1 VIIIM
6 RRTAAQADVEHVLD
20 RIKELGFGVHLSQG
34 EERTIIG
41 AIGDERHKMQL
52 DALKSCA
59 GVERIV
65 PILQPFKLVSRE
77 MHPEPTVI
85 QIGDV
90 AIGGSGIV
98 MIAGPCAVENHDQ
111 MMDAAKSVKA
121 AGAVLLRGGAF
132 KPRTSPYSFQ
142 GLGEDGLKLLAD
154 ARAETGL
161 GIVTEV
167 LAARDLDLVCR
178 YADVLQIDSCNMA
191 NVELL
196 KAVGSVD
203 RPVMLKRGQCATVKE
218 LLMSAEYI
226 AAQGNQKIILCE
238 RGIRTFE
245 EMTRN
250 TLDLSAV
257 PLLKRLSHL
266 PVIVDPSHGTGVR
279 DLVLP
284 MSKAAIMAGADGLM
298 VEVHPEPE
306 RALSDGPQSLR
317 PEDFERLIGAVAKC
331 AALEDRHLQELP
343 A

>member
-1 VIIIM
+1 MIIIM
-6 RRTAAQADVEHVLD
+6 RRTASQADVEHVLD

-52 DALKSCA
+52 DALKSCT

-77 MHPEPTVI
+77 MHPEPSVI
-85 QIGDV
+85 QAAGID
-90 AIGGSGIV
+90 IGGPGV
-98 MIAGPCAVENHDQ
+98 AVIAGPCAVENHDQ
-111 MMDAAKSVKA
+111 MMDTARRVKA

-167 LAARDLDLVCR
+167 MAARDLDLVCR
-178 YADVLQIDSCNMA
+178 YADMLQIGSRNMG

-196 KAVGSVD
+196 KAVGCVD
-203 RPVMLKRGQCATVKE
+203 RPVMLRRGKCATVKE

-226 AAQGNQKIILCE
+226 AAQGNLKIMFCE

-245 EMTRN
+245 DMTRN

-257 PLLKRLSHL
+257 PLIKRLSHL
-266 PVIVDPSHGTGVR
+266 PVIVDPSHGTGMR
-279 DLVLP
+279 DLIEP
-284 MSKAAIMAGADGLM
+284 MSKAAIMAGADGVM

-317 PEDFERLIGAVAKC
+317 PVEFERLIEAVAKC
-331 AALEDRHLQELP
+331 AAIEDRHLLELS